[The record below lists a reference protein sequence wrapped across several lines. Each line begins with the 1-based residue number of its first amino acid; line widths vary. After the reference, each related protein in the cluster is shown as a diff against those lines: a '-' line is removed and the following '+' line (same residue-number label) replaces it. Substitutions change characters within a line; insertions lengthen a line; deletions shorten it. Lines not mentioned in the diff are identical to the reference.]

1 MRISKR
7 PTSSAPHQV
16 WLSPGLHNLL
26 TTRRGRL
33 GLLFTASFSIGAV
46 AIGGRIYGQH
56 LAYQEMLERDRAMRK
71 LETESQKLEREGAN
85 QNDEVAALQARLA
98 QAEEKLNTVM
108 PERDT
113 YSLDPNKSVVI
124 ANGNLTLGLVG
135 VPTSNGVT
143 INVNGKEY
151 TAAAGDVI
159 HVADD
164 ASVPCKVA
172 VQSFDVFNATVTA
185 SCSEPNA
192 H

>member
-1 MRISKR
+1 
-7 PTSSAPHQV
+7 
-16 WLSPGLHNLL
+16 LHNLL

-33 GLLFTASFSIGAV
+33 GLLFTATFIIGAV

-71 LETESQKLEREGAN
+71 LETESQRLETQGAN

-143 INVNGKEY
+143 LNVNGKEY

-159 HVADD
+159 KVAND
-164 ASVPCKVA
+164 ASAPCKVA
-172 VQSFDVFNATVTA
+172 VQSFDMFSATVTA
-185 SCSEPNA
+185 SCSEPKTQ
-192 H
+192 